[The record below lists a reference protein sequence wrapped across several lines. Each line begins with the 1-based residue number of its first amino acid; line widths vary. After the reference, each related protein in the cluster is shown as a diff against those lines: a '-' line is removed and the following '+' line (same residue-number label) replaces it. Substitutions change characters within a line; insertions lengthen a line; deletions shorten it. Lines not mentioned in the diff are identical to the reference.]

1 MGQEW
6 QLCAAR
12 LAWLACL
19 TFFILLKEGVRAR
32 DLLFFFFFLFS
43 FFFFCSTTSSSFLAQ
58 SRVSIF
64 QLRSKIQFGDG
75 GLNVFF
81 GGKFDYR
88 FLDRLAAG
96 TKLFIINSQS
106 PEKLG

>member
-64 QLRSKIQFGDG
+64 QLRSKIPFGDG

>member
-64 QLRSKIQFGDG
+64 QLRSKIPFGDG
-75 GLNVFF
+75 GFHVFL